1 MAEEHE
7 GWAAGDLKGGGDGE
21 EPTVTD
27 AAWKRVCGEKER
39 ELASLV
45 ESGVLEGARK
55 GKRLLINAASFY
67 GQRGKEVPVWPDWG
81 LEFDVLPDTEAKEAD
96 RRRQARE
103 RAREALQRSPSFSG
117 LLHPRPVRDSGDGGG
132 GDVED
137 GADRIRVA
145 LEERLRQGASTCWQ
159 GLVAAEKVVDE
170 AAAEF
175 GGEDPLQPD
184 EREALRDARVRLE
197 ELIKELGERLG
208 PLELGEPPDEL
219 LATLRRQVGLR
230 SG

>member
-1 MAEEHE
+1 M
-7 GWAAGDLKGGGDGE
+7 
-21 EPTVTD
+21 
-27 AAWKRVCGEKER
+27 
-39 ELASLV
+39 
-45 ESGVLEGARK
+45 
-55 GKRLLINAASFY
+55 
-67 GQRGKEVPVWPDWG
+67 
-81 LEFDVLPDTEAKEAD
+81 
-96 RRRQARE
+96 
-103 RAREALQRSPSFSG
+103 
-117 LLHPRPVRDSGDGGG
+117 
-132 GDVED
+132 
-137 GADRIRVA
+137 A

-159 GLVAAEKVVDE
+159 GLVAAEKVADE

-219 LATLRRQVGLR
+219 LATLRRHVGLR